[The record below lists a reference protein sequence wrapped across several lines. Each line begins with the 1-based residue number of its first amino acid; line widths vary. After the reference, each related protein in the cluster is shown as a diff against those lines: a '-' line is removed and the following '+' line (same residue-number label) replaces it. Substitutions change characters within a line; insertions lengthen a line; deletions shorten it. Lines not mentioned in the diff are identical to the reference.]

1 MRLVAVTSCQWWWRR
16 SLGVLGESLG
26 EEEEEENGYFTLL
39 DVFVACNTRP
49 GEFGSLGQADPAQ
62 IFLLQ

>member
-1 MRLVAVTSCQWWWRR
+1 VVEEE
-16 SLGVLGESLG
+16 LGVLGEGLG
-26 EEEEEENGYFTLL
+26 EDKEEEDGCFTLS

-49 GEFGSLGQADPAQ
+49 DSPGRADPAQ